1 MANEQR
7 HGQQQQ
13 GGANQPPAA
22 AVPKPAVDG
31 KADTASAMAV
41 PSLLEGD
48 FHEQDIKQ
56 NRWTVFAKAG
66 VLYEDVL
73 KPRYWAN
80 VVPRARVAALINVL
94 ADDMSWYAELIVA
107 AKYPGG
113 LDVRPLRHTVIP
125 RSSVATPESQYEI
138 RYGGL
143 NALWQVV
150 QKSDGRIIFG
160 DGKGRTEEE
169 AQAWLRDYLRSS
181 GVRAG

>member
-13 GGANQPPAA
+13 GGANQPPVTAPLKAAEASVAA
-22 AVPKPAVDG
+22 ADG
-31 KADTASAMAV
+31 KAV